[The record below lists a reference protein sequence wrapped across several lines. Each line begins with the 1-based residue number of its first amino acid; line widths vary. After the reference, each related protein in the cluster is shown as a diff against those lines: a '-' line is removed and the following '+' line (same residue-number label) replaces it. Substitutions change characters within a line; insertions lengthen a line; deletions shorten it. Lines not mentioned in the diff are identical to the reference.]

1 ELLSVD
7 EQFRVTVNNVN
18 DPPEVVSPLGDLV
31 LDEHFGTL
39 SINLTEVF
47 IDPDG
52 DVLQLTAASSDPAVV
67 TVSVSG
73 TNNLIITESG
83 LGTADITVTANDGVL
98 SVSDQFNVVVNNVN
112 DAPVAVSPISSIS
125 RNEGFGSVVIDLATV
140 FVDPDGDAM
149 TYGAVSSNTNVVT
162 VLLSGTTLTISE
174 VGNGLS
180 TITVTA
186 SDGELSTDDQFT
198 FTINNINDEPEVV
211 QPIGDRSYD
220 EGFNAVT
227 IGLSTRFSDPDG
239 DVLTYKALSSNTD
252 IATVSV
258 SGSIL
263 TIREVGLG
271 SSEITVTATDDGE
284 GNLSVSDVF
293 TLTVLNVNDAPQLD
307 NPIANQ
313 VVDEYFGTLEI
324 DLSGTFS
331 DPDDDALIITAT
343 SNNIGVVTVNT
354 VGSVLRITEVGLG
367 LSWITVTASDGAL
380 SVSTQFLVAVNN
392 VNDAPVVVSP
402 LADRNYEEGFGSSS
416 FSLAPVFLDP
426 DGDLL
431 TLSVS
436 SSNTSAVIVS
446 ISGTTLTITET
457 GLGVAT
463 IMVTAS
469 DGSLSAN
476 DQFTVTVNNVNDRPV
491 VNQPISDRVVDEHF
505 GSIEI
510 DLSSVFSDPDVGDV
524 LTYSAVSSINSV
536 VEVSV
541 TGAILTITEA
551 GLGTATIT
559 VTATDDGEG
568 NLSKS
573 DQFTMTVNN
582 VNDPPIVANPVPDQI
597 FDEHFGS
604 ATIDLSATFSDPDA
618 GTILSLSVVSSN
630 PSVVTVSL
638 SGTILTMNETGLGT
652 STVSVT
658 ADDGVLSVDDQFTV
672 TVNDVNDPPAVVA
685 PLADQEVDEYFG
697 SVEFDLTG
705 VFNDPDGDV
714 LTFTAESNANGVVTV
729 EVTGTMLTVTEA
741 GLGSANITVTASDG
755 LLSAETGFMITVFNV
770 NDAPDL
776 AETIPDQYIVE
787 NIGSAEIDLDSY
799 FFDRDGDALV
809 YSVAMRDAGIVTY
822 EQDQSVLTSQP
833 AAVGS
838 TMVTVTG
845 SDPGG
850 LTAVDSFMVHV
861 EKEYLLVVNHGSR
874 RIQNKDTIILCNDAG
889 NITVRVNS
897 KIAWDFTGTTPW
909 MVVGLTADSALDV
922 GFSANLTGDDR
933 TGMIRVFDVQGHNV
947 EFYVQQTENC
957 QTGIAGATLPEV
969 SLYPNPLR
977 DKLYIDTGG
986 RFEKVSRVEII
997 DFRGQLLYME
1007 QMEGDIAGAPL
1018 EIDMQ
1023 GYTEGIYFVRI
1034 TGDGNS
1040 FTGKIVKH

>member
-1 ELLSVD
+1 MGNAE
-7 EQFRVTVNNVN
+7 
-18 DPPEVVSPLGDLV
+18 
-31 LDEHFGTL
+31 
-39 SINLTEVF
+39 
-47 IDPDG
+47 
-52 DVLQLTAASSDPAVV
+52 
-67 TVSVSG
+67 
-73 TNNLIITESG
+73 
-83 LGTADITVTANDGVL
+83 ITVTASDGEL
-98 SVSDQFNVVVNNVN
+98 DVSDQFNVVVNNVN

-380 SVSTQFLVAVNN
+380 SVSTQL
-392 VNDAPVVVSP
+392 
-402 LADRNYEEGFGSSS
+402 EGFGSSS

-524 LTYSAVSSINSV
+524 LTYSAVSSNNSV

-822 EQDQSVLTSQP
+822 EQDQSVLTLQP
-833 AAVGS
+833 AAVG
-838 TMVTVTG
+838 
-845 SDPGG
+845 
-850 LTAVDSFMVHV
+850 
-861 EKEYLLVVNHGSR
+861 
-874 RIQNKDTIILCNDAG
+874 
-889 NITVRVNS
+889 
-897 KIAWDFTGTTPW
+897 
-909 MVVGLTADSALDV
+909 
-922 GFSANLTGDDR
+922 
-933 TGMIRVFDVQGHNV
+933 
-947 EFYVQQTENC
+947 
-957 QTGIAGATLPEV
+957 
-969 SLYPNPLR
+969 
-977 DKLYIDTGG
+977 
-986 RFEKVSRVEII
+986 
-997 DFRGQLLYME
+997 
-1007 QMEGDIAGAPL
+1007 
-1018 EIDMQ
+1018 
-1023 GYTEGIYFVRI
+1023 
-1034 TGDGNS
+1034 
-1040 FTGKIVKH
+1040 